1 MLIERKAAYPAK
13 ALYGVDT
20 YGDAIQGARENTE
33 LAGENIHYVHRDF
46 FDFTHRDRFDE
57 LIANMPA
64 KGKKTKEEQDAFYQ
78 QFFEKAGTLLKKR
91 GIMVLY
97 TNETGFVKKQ
107 LRLHREF
114 GLLKEYCI
122 REKEGYCLFII
133 ETKE

>member
-1 MLIERKAAYPAK
+1 M
-13 ALYGVDT
+13 
-20 YGDAIQGARENTE
+20 
-33 LAGENIHYVHRDF
+33 
-46 FDFTHRDRFDE
+46 
-57 LIANMPA
+57 
-64 KGKKTKEEQDAFYQ
+64 
-78 QFFEKAGTLLKKR
+78 KKR

-97 TNETGFVKKQ
+97 TNETGFLKKQ